1 MRYVMPLGL
10 IALLAFAAPARAQ
23 KLQLSLIARSEARPD
38 RDATATALYEAVR
51 KGLEALPDVELVPSD
66 GSRRIVWI
74 LVGATPGQTAASVMV
89 TERYDR
95 ETLMVLGIEDDDMA
109 HRMMALQIVA
119 DHQIFTGKSVQDLA
133 RRIVAAIDRG
143 ALDRVRKLPRG
154 N

>member
-1 MRYVMPLGL
+1 MRLVTTAAIL
-10 IALLAFAAPARAQ
+10 ALLAAAPADAQ
-23 KLQLSLIARSEARPD
+23 KIPVSLVTRSEGRPD
-38 RDATATALYEAVR
+38 ADANAAALFDGVR
-51 KGLEALPDVELVPSD
+51 KGLEAIADVELVPSD

-74 LVGATPGQTAASVMV
+74 IAGTTPGQYAASLMV

-133 RRIVAAIDRG
+133 RRIVTAVDSGVLAR
-143 ALDRVRKLPRG
+143 LRKLPPKPD
-154 N
+154 